1 MTGRKKVWYSSW
13 SKAYNIICETSSVM
27 TWACMVSSG
36 TGLLVFIN
44 DKTEAAGWFLKCIWI
59 YSAQIRSDGAKF
71 IGWCFIVQM
80 DNDPKHTAK
89 AKGSF
94 WRLKKWNILQWP
106 SQSPDFN
113 PIEHAFHFLKTKLK
127 AERPTNK
134 QQLKSAA
141 VKSWQSITEE
151 ETRLWWYSW
160 APDSRQSLPAK
171 DSQHNIQ
178 KEHFIYVYIYL
189 SNYIWVHENGG
200 GGYKN
205 GCNCINI
212 AFYVIFLFNLLN

>member
-1 MTGRKKVWYSSW
+1 
-13 SKAYNIICETSSVM
+13 M
-27 TWACMVSSG
+27 TWPWLPVALGYCCSLM
-36 TGLLVFIN
+36 TWQ
-44 DKTEAAGWFLKCIWI
+44 KTEAAGWFLKCIWI

-80 DNDPKHTAK
+80 DNDPKHKAK

-94 WRLKKWNILQWP
+94 WRFKKWNILQWP

-141 VKSWQSITEE
+141 VKAWQSITEE
-151 ETRLWWYSW
+151 N
-160 APDSRQSLPAK
+160 PSL
-171 DSQHNIQ
+171 
-178 KEHFIYVYIYL
+178 
-189 SNYIWVHENGG
+189 
-200 GGYKN
+200 
-205 GCNCINI
+205 
-212 AFYVIFLFNLLN
+212 VIFMSSISKGFSTQY